1 METSALVVSI
11 FGVTELPSREWS
23 TGSCRMQKSTN
34 DTKRSSVL
42 YKCEEI
48 LTKLEYTN
56 IVINGKL
63 DVHKAVHRN
72 IFL

>member
-1 METSALVVSI
+1 
-11 FGVTELPSREWS
+11 
-23 TGSCRMQKSTN
+23 MQKSTN